1 MDESQ
6 QYGNYHEI
14 AALAAIQQ
22 PMLTVLGKLQEG
34 YPKAEQ
40 RLSIDVNCC
49 NGRWGFEHL
58 ISPATIFHQ
67 HEWQPS

>member
-22 PMLTVLGKLQEG
+22 PMLTVFNWRPTGKLQEG
-34 YPKAEQ
+34 CPKAEQ
-40 RLSIDVNCC
+40 QQSIDVKLLQ
-49 NGRWGFEHL
+49 R
-58 ISPATIFHQ
+58 TIGA
-67 HEWQPS
+67 SGT